1 MSAAPVTEADLH
13 AYLDAVLPPGARRRG
28 RGVSRRASGGRR
40 ARRGLSRTD
49 PGAAPRFRRSAR
61 RAGAGSLWRDAG
73 RGAAASPV
81 MQPQRRCCWCSGG
94 AIGWHLHAYNTD
106 RRLETTTWAR
116 RAAIA
121 HIVYSPEVRHPVEV
135 GADQEAHLV
144 AWLSKRLGTPLKVPH
159 LGDLGYTLVGGR
171 LLPGERGPV
180 AQFMYQ
186 DGKGQRLTLYVRVN
200 ADDSRETAFRF
211 AQEQRGRRVLLAG
224 SQARL
229 RAIRRSRQDRA
240 AARGDR
246 GSSPAESIEKP
257 DARRSYQPTS
267 TQIAGAAAGYVT
279 SSPTISGATSSRQP
293 P

>member
-13 AYLDAVLPPGARRRG
+13 AYVDAVLSPARAAEVEAYLAQHPEDGARVAAYREQIQALHHDFNAVLEEPVPDRFRNAG
-28 RGVSRRASGGRR
+28 R
-40 ARRGLSRTD
+40 ARLITRY
-49 PGAAPRFRRSAR
+49 
-61 RAGAGSLWRDAG
+61 
-73 RGAAASPV
+73 AAAAAV
-81 MQPQRRCCWCSGG
+81 LLVVGG
-94 AIGWHLHAYNTD
+94 VIGWYLHAYTTD
-106 RRLETTTWAR
+106 RRLETAAWAR

-211 AQEQRGRRVLLAG
+211 AQEHGVGVFYWLDRKLGYALSGEVDKTELLRVAT
-224 SQARL
+224 AVH
-229 RAIRRSRQDRA
+229 RQLN
-240 AARGDR
+240 
-246 GSSPAESIEKP
+246 P
-257 DARRSYQPTS
+257 
-267 TQIAGAAAGYVT
+267 
-279 SSPTISGATSSRQP
+279 
-293 P
+293 